1 MLKPEFFLIFLAYY
15 KNLVLIGNFNVV
27 ISEGG
32 GEKKFSLTSF
42 VSASQ
47 DPGNK
52 I

>member
-32 GEKKFSLTSF
+32 GGREEVFF
-42 VSASQ
+42 
-47 DPGNK
+47 D
-52 I
+52 